1 MAETD
6 FAQTDNPL
14 DAATCLAALRE
25 QRDCYAKLDA
35 LSGEQKQF
43 VDGGDSDGLLDVLQ
57 RRQTWADR
65 AVEIDRQLQPL
76 KRGWPE
82 SARRWTAEQRVEA
95 RSLFGEI
102 KAFLESLTRRDVGDM
117 LSLQRQKH
125 AVGREVSRLAAGEE
139 TVRRVNGRYAAAA
152 YGAAAAGRMDVTK

>member
-35 LSGEQKQF
+35 LSQEQKRF
-43 VDGGDSDGLLDVLQ
+43 VDGGDSDALLDLLQ
-57 RRQTWADR
+57 RRQTWADA
-65 AVEIDRQLQPL
+65 AVEIDRKLSPL
-76 KRGWPE
+76 KQGWPE
-82 SARRWTAEQRVEA
+82 SARLWTVQQRGEA

-102 KAFLESLTRRDVGDM
+102 KALLESLTRRDVGDM

-125 AVGREVSRLAAGEE
+125 EVGRDLGRVRADES

-152 YGAAAAGRMDVTK
+152 YGQAARRMDVRK